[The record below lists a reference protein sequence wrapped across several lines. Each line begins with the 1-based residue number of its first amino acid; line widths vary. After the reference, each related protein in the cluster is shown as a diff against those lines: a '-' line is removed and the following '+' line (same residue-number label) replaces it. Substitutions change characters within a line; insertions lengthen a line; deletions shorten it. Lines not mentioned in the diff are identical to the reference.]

1 MARRKEALSEEDKKH
16 KLNKEGWAKLKGI
29 FHYMLPYKWLFIAGL
44 VFLVLSSLSS
54 LAFPVLVGPL
64 VDAADPS
71 KSNSSFPLQNINEI
85 TLALFGVFVLQAIF
99 SFFRVYLFAKVIQPT
114 MADIRKALY
123 GKFMMLPMS
132 FYDKERTGALM
143 SRITADVSALQDTFS
158 VTLAEL
164 IRQLITLIAGIII
177 LFVTTPKLT
186 GFMLATYPAIIILVM
201 LFGRYIR
208 KLSKKTQDSLADTN
222 TIVEETLQ
230 ALTMVKAF
238 TNELFEAARYGKAMK
253 KTVDIAINTA
263 KYRALFISFL
273 IFALFSGILAV
284 IWYGA
289 GLVEQGVQGHEG
301 GITVGELLSFVLITL
316 FVGGSVAGLG
326 DMYGSLQKA
335 IGASERVL
343 EILRTPDE
351 AIPNNQAVS
360 SPEKLKGNIQFKDVA
375 FHYPTRPEVAVL
387 SGIDIEIKSGQ
398 KVALV
403 GHSGAGKSTIVQ
415 LLLRFYQKQAG
426 EIVIDG
432 HAINDY
438 ELAYYRGNIGIVPQ
452 EVILFGGSIQ
462 ENIAYGRPNATEDE
476 IIEAAKKA
484 NAWDFI
490 QAFPEGLGTLVGE
503 RGVKLSGGQRQR
515 IAIARA
521 ILKDP
526 AILLLD
532 EATSSLDAESE
543 LLVQQALDKLMEGR
557 TSVIIAHRL
566 ATIRQVDRIYV
577 LDSGRI
583 AESGNHQELLQLQDG
598 IYANLIKL
606 QFDLSHTQQSEIS

>member
-1 MARRKEALSEEDKKH
+1 MARNKAAVSEADKKH
-16 KLNKEGWAKLKGI
+16 KLNKEGVNNLKSI
-29 FHYMLPYKWLFIAGL
+29 YQYMLPYKWLFFAGL

-54 LAFPVLVGPL
+54 LAFPVLVGDL
-64 VDAADPS
+64 VDAAKNES
-71 KSNSSFPLQNINEI
+71 KALLGNIDQ
-85 TLALFGVFVLQAIF
+85 TALMIFGVVTLQAIF
-99 SFFRVYLFAKVIQPT
+99 SFFRVYLFALVVQPT

-123 GKFMMLPMS
+123 QKFMQLPMA

-143 SRITADVSALQDTFS
+143 SRITADVAVLQDAYS

-164 IRQLITLIAGIII
+164 VRQLITLIAGIVI

-186 GFMLATYPAIIILVM
+186 GFMLATYPGIVILVM

-238 TNELFEAARYGKAMK
+238 TNEMYEAVRYGKVMK
-253 KTVDIAINTA
+253 ETVRISLNTA
-263 KYRALFISFL
+263 KYRAMFVAFL
-273 IFALFSGILAV
+273 IFALFSGIIGV
-284 IWYGA
+284 IWYGV
-289 GLVEQGVQGHEG
+289 GLVANGSLS
-301 GITVGELLSFVLITL
+301 VGELLSFVLVTL

-326 DMYGSLQKA
+326 DMYGNLQKA
-335 IGASERVL
+335 VGASERVR
-343 EILRTPDE
+343 EILETPSEEEVTGKELVSHD
-351 AIPNNQAVS
+351 QALAGDITF
-360 SPEKLKGNIQFKDVA
+360 KNLKFS
-375 FHYPTRPEVAVL
+375 YPTRPEIQVIQ
-387 SGIDIEIKSGQ
+387 GIDLAIKAGQ

-415 LLLRFYQKQAG
+415 LLLRFYAEKEGQ
-426 EIVIDG
+426 ILVDG
-432 HAINDY
+432 RQIEDY

-452 EVILFGGSIQ
+452 EVILFGGTIQ
-462 ENIAYGRPNATEDE
+462 ENIAYGRPNATKEE
-476 IIEAAKKA
+476 IMEAAKQA
-484 NAWDFI
+484 NAYNFI
-490 QAFPEGLGTLVGE
+490 QAFPEGLDTLVGE

-557 TSVIIAHRL
+557 TSIIIAHRL
-566 ATIRQVDRIYV
+566 ATIRKVDQIYV
-577 LDSGRI
+577 LDSGSI
-583 AESGNHQELLQLQDG
+583 AEQGTHEELVNLKDG
-598 IYANLIKL
+598 IYSNLVRL
-606 QFDLSHTQQSEIS
+606 QFNLNQTETSA